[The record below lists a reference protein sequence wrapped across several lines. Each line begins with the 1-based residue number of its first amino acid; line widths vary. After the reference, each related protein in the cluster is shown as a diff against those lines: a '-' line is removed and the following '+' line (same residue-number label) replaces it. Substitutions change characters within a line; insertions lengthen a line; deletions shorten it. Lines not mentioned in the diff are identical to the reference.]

1 MWKHFDWR
9 PGEYFLTPPPL
20 KGRKEFSPG
29 KKIQEKGEKKRK
41 ERKKEKRKKIRRKYS
56 LRERKFWTMMTERG
70 ETIKL
75 LVRIYS
81 PVGDART

>member
-1 MWKHFDWR
+1 MIGDQ
-9 PGEYFLTPPPL
+9 ESIFLLPPPSRGEKNL
-20 KGRKEFSPG
+20 AQGRKF
-29 KKIQEKGEKKRK
+29 KKK
-41 ERKKEKRKKIRRKYS
+41 ERKKKRKKKRKKIRRKYS
-56 LRERKFWTMMTERG
+56 LLERKFWTMMTERG